1 MNITLENID
10 IKNPQHLAHAR
21 EIYATLSSAL
31 LATVQDIRIDF
42 RTLDLIPMHATDEM
56 PAGTDEVP
64 RVPSVPQE
72 AKLGIYGKTTRLF
85 LQSMLTR
92 ITNEGSTTLEEVAH
106 EMNISLDT
114 ARAYLRNAGRTA
126 GAYKTLLPVK
136 PVWNHERGCNDYH
149 ANVV

>member
-10 IKNPQHLAHAR
+10 LTNTEHLAHAR
-21 EIYATLSSAL
+21 EIYVTLSSAL

-42 RTLDLIPMHATDEM
+42 RTLDLIPMHATDEV

-72 AKLGIYGKTTRLF
+72 AKLGIYGKTTKLF
-85 LQSMLTR
+85 LQSMLDR
-92 ITNEGSTTLEEVAH
+92 IAQNGSVTLEEVAS
-106 EMNISLDT
+106 ETGIGIDT